1 MAHSPASPAF
11 WQDIAPLKPTQL
23 YLSRQKVDRV
33 NSWFHPS
40 LQNFTPVSVRDFLG
54 GGTLYLTDGHSRA
67 YVAWRSGCRLVPC
80 VYENSQIV
88 TSPLGQAQYRNDIQ
102 WCERFHIRHISHLA
116 ERIVPP
122 ADYAALWQERCERM
136 YQMELALQN
145 GALPLSVFQATKQTL
160 LAQGF
165 FLYGFSQDLTVCYYE
180 NAAGELLESPFP
192 LP

>member
-1 MAHSPASPAF
+1 
-11 WQDIAPLKPTQL
+11 
-23 YLSRQKVDRV
+23 
-33 NSWFHPS
+33 
-40 LQNFTPVSVRDFLG
+40 
-54 GGTLYLTDGHSRA
+54 
-67 YVAWRSGCRLVPC
+67 
-80 VYENSQIV
+80 
-88 TSPLGQAQYRNDIQ
+88 
-102 WCERFHIRHISHLA
+102 
-116 ERIVPP
+116 
-122 ADYAALWQERCERM
+122 M